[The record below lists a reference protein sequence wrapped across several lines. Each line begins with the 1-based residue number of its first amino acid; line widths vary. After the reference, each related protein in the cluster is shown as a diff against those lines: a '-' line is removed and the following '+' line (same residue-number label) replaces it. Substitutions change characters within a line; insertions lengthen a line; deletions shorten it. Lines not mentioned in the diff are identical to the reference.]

1 MAQNSSDKSTTLI
14 FGAIFL
20 FAVIRAALIVNMGA
34 GLLLFLPTVGLPVY
48 YFGRM
53 FFLSLS
59 EQGNQPPPTAE
70 EASRQT
76 RRQDRESQIVLW
88 LFFGGPVVL
97 LCGAWLYNEG
107 STHQSRK
114 PLPTPTPST
123 AIYAAAVQTSQPSP
137 TPPSYW
143 RPGVSLSMWYE
154 DLLLE
159 RRDLDVKDPAAVQKF
174 NAHVH
179 EYDRALAEARQVS
192 TAP

>member
-1 MAQNSSDKSTTLI
+1 MAQNSSDRSTTLI

-20 FAVIRAALIVNMGA
+20 FAVIRAALFVNMGA

-48 YFGRM
+48 FFGRM

-59 EQGNQPPPTAE
+59 EQGNRPPTPG
-70 EASRQT
+70 EASQQT
-76 RRQDRESQIVLW
+76 KRQDRESQVVLW
-88 LFFGGPVVL
+88 VFFGGPVVL

-107 STHQSRK
+107 STHPNGK
-114 PLPTPTPST
+114 PPPVPTFSTP
-123 AIYAAAVQTSQPSP
+123 INAAAVQTSQPTP
-137 TPPSYW
+137 TPSYW

-159 RRDLDVKDPAAVQKF
+159 RRDLDVKDPAAVQRF

-179 EYDRALAEARQVS
+179 EYDRALAESRRV
-192 TAP
+192 PGLP